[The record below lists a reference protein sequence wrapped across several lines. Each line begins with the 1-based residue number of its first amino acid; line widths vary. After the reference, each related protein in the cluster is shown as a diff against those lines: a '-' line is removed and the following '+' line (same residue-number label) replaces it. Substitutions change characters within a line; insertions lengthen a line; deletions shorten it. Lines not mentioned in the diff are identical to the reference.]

1 MQSATYL
8 DYLHCHRSYIS
19 MWHVQLFFTRGSFV
33 HSSNHQGAVHSAL
46 IYDSVLQI
54 KNPGCACNGVLLQ
67 QYKLHVLAF
76 VKSREEKRLTLL
88 KMYHMNMIHFVSYKY
103 DTFLYHNGNKNN
115 IFGPLSC
122 SSLTWGGPPTRWQY
136 TVLFSQ
142 CPRWHLHIAN
152 TIRLRKRGPMYKI
165 LSYAPAN
172 SYQKGGRFILCQLT
186 NWRQSKER

>member
-19 MWHVQLFFTRGSFV
+19 MWHVQLFFTRGPFV

-88 KMYHMNMIHFVSYKY
+88 KMYRKY
-103 DTFLYHNGNKNN
+103 GNKNN

-186 NWRQSKER
+186 NWHQSKER